1 MDSKPSVLIAGVTGM
16 LGSKIAAAILDKGE
30 MEVKGLVRSSSVSRE
45 KPQQLDQLVSRGMV
59 LVEGDLLDPP
69 SLNSACE
76 GVYAIISAVSGNEE
90 IVVTGQRN
98 LIEAAEAQG
107 VKRMIP
113 SDYSVDYRKL
123 DWGDNYNLDMRKRIF
138 DRLQSSKL
146 DYTLV
151 LNGVF
156 TEVLFGPFGTVF
168 DFDAGTFSYWGDGET
183 LFDTTTTN
191 DTAKYVA
198 EAVADSEMANAALQV
213 AGDVIAMK
221 QLLRTYQ
228 EVTGKALAERQLGS
242 VEDLKAWIEQTK
254 AQASSIYEY
263 LPQQYAYTL
272 VSGKGK
278 LDDIQNARYPHII
291 STSVRQ
297 FISQAGV

>member
-291 STSVRQ
+291 STNVRQ